1 MRHVRQHFK
10 ILLTMISLKDSIEIH
25 TTPKRVFTWLERLP
39 QEYRS
44 WHPDHV
50 ACNVISGSM
59 LEVGSEIECQEYLHG
74 KLHSLKF
81 RMSKVV
87 PNERVEFT
95 VLGMGQGA
103 FEVEPMDDHVR
114 FIAELDIGSD
124 IPIIGRLFD
133 RIFSSFFMGRIEAMK
148 QHMVEEGRNL
158 KEILEKKSPLVL
170 DAA

>member
-1 MRHVRQHFK
+1 
-10 ILLTMISLKDSIEIH
+10 MIRLKDVIEIH
-25 TTPKRVFTWLERLP
+25 TTPKRFFTWLSRLP
-39 QEYRS
+39 QEYQS

-50 ACNVISGSM
+50 ACKIINGSM

-81 RMSKVV
+81 RMSNVV
-87 PNERVEFT
+87 PDKRVEFK
-95 VLGMGQGA
+95 VLGMGRGA
-103 FEVEPMDDHVR
+103 FEVESMDDHVR

-133 RIFSSFFMGRIEAMK
+133 RIFSSFFMERIEAMK
-148 QHMVEEGRNL
+148 KHMVEEGHNL
-158 KEILEKKSPLVL
+158 KEILEKGSHLVL

>member
-1 MRHVRQHFK
+1 
-10 ILLTMISLKDSIEIH
+10 MISLKDVIDIQ
-25 TTPKRVFTWLERLP
+25 TTPKRFFTWLERLP
-39 QEYRS
+39 QEYQS

-50 ACNVISGSM
+50 ACKVISGSM

-81 RMSKVV
+81 RMLKVV
-87 PNERVEFT
+87 PYERVEFK
-95 VLGMGQGA
+95 VLGMGRGA
-103 FEVEPMDDHVR
+103 FEVESIDDRVR
-114 FIAELDIGSD
+114 FIAELDIGLD

-133 RIFSSFFMGRIEAMK
+133 RIFSIFFMGRIEAMK

-158 KEILEKKSPLVL
+158 KEILEKNSSLVF